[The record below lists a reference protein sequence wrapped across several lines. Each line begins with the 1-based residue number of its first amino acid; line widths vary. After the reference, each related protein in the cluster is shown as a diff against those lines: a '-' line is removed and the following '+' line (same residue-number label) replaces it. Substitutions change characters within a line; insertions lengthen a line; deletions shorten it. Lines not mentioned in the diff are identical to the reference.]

1 MRKQIWTPVV
11 AVLILSVLILTTAC
25 AQKKV
30 TQTEPASQPEPQIQ
44 KKETDNS
51 KEDAKLAE
59 QLLQEKLR
67 EETAK
72 QVVEEKKF
80 DDQDIYFAF
89 DSSDLSDQARQILS
103 NNAEYLLKHSGL
115 TVTVEGHCDERGS
128 ETYNNSLGKRRAESV
143 KNFLLDKGIS
153 TDRLVT
159 VSYGE
164 SKPIAFG
171 SNEASWA
178 KNRRVQIVVNLAS
191 NYPKAAMN

>member
-1 MRKQIWTPVV
+1 MF
-11 AVLILSVLILTTAC
+11 LTTAC

-30 TQTEPASQPEPQIQ
+30 TQTEPASQTEPEIQ
-44 KKETDNS
+44 KRETDDS

-59 QLLQEKLR
+59 QLLQEKLQK
-67 EETAK
+67 ETAK

-89 DSSDLSDQARQILS
+89 DSSDLSDQARLILS
-103 NNAEYLLKHSGL
+103 NNAEYLLNHSGL

-143 KNFLLDKGIS
+143 KNFLVDKGIS
-153 TDRLVT
+153 TDRLNT

>member
-1 MRKQIWTPVV
+1 MRKETWTPVV
-11 AVLILSVLILTTAC
+11 AVLILSVMFLTTAC

-30 TQTEPASQPEPQIQ
+30 TQTEPASQNEPEIQ

-51 KEDAKLAE
+51 KGDAKLAE
-59 QLLQEKLR
+59 QLLEKNLR

-80 DDQDIYFAF
+80 DDQNIYFAF
-89 DSSDLSDQARQILS
+89 DSSDLSDQARLILS
-103 NNAEYLLKHSGL
+103 NNAEYLHKHSDL
-115 TVTVEGHCDERGS
+115 TISVEGHCDERGS

-143 KNFLLDKGIS
+143 KNFLVDKGIS
-153 TDRLVT
+153 ADRLVT

-178 KNRRVQIVVNLAS
+178 KNRRAQIVVNLVS
-191 NYPKAAMN
+191 KYPKAAMN

>member
-1 MRKQIWTPVV
+1 MRKEIWTPVV
-11 AVLILSVLILTTAC
+11 AVLILSVMFLTTAC

-30 TQTEPASQPEPQIQ
+30 TQTEPASQTEPEIQ
-44 KKETDNS
+44 KRETDNS

-59 QLLQEKLR
+59 QLLEEKLR

-80 DDQDIYFAF
+80 DDQNIYFAF
-89 DSSDLSDQARQILS
+89 DSSDLSDQARLILS

-115 TVTVEGHCDERGS
+115 TITVEGHCDERGS

-143 KNFLLDKGIS
+143 KNFLVDKGIS
-153 TDRLVT
+153 TDRLDT

-164 SKPIAFG
+164 NKPIAFG
-171 SNEASWA
+171 SNETSWA